1 MKIKITEEQYN
12 NLINEG
18 FFDRLGAKVSS
29 GISKVKGFGSNIK
42 NTVTGAGGTQN
53 LKDLGEET
61 KLNSIGMA
69 VNKKVEDSIKDLE
82 KLFPSANRSEKVGN
96 YMYFLK
102 EFLGANNEMLGLEQK
117 GLSKNT
123 NLFFNSKKTQQ
134 TQPVQTKQN
143 EVQPD
148 KPQPVQTK
156 TNIKRAQPKTNYPG
170 RTEELRQKMQSRLN
184 PNPYFGK

>member
-18 FFDRLGAKVSS
+18 YFDRLGAKVSS
-29 GISKVKGFGSNIK
+29 GINKVKGFGSNIK

-53 LKDLGEET
+53 LKDLGGKT
-61 KLNSIGMA
+61 KLNSIGTA

-82 KLFPSANRSEKVGN
+82 KLFPSANRSEQVGN

-134 TQPVQTKQN
+134 TQPQQTK
-143 EVQPD
+143 
-148 KPQPVQTK
+148 PVQT
-156 TNIKRAQPKTNYPG
+156 TQMTQPTQTQPQTNYPN
-170 RTEELRQKMQSRLN
+170 RSEELRQKMLSRLN
-184 PNPYFGK
+184 PNPYYGK

>member
-18 FFDRLGAKVSS
+18 YFDRLGAKVSS
-29 GISKVKGFGSNIK
+29 GINKVKGFGSNIK
-42 NTVTGAGGTQN
+42 KTVTGTGGTQN

-61 KLNSIGMA
+61 KLNSIGTA

-96 YMYFLK
+96 YIYFLK
-102 EFLGANNEMLGLEQK
+102 EFLGTNNEMLGLEQK

-134 TQPVQTKQN
+134 NQPVQT
-143 EVQPD
+143 QPQQTQ
-148 KPQPVQTK
+148 PQQT
-156 TNIKRAQPKTNYPG
+156 QTNYPG
-170 RTEELRQKMQSRLN
+170 RTEELRQKMLSRLN
-184 PNPYFGK
+184 PNPYYGK